1 MANSSLSNV
10 LYRTG
15 WLELT
20 GEVRNRLPLTGCSL
34 LKDIPDR
41 YIGCVGHNGQCS
53 VWLGVS
59 KECGTS

>member
-34 LKDIPDR
+34 LKTSLTATSDALVIMA
-41 YIGCVGHNGQCS
+41 S
-53 VWLGVS
+53 VASGWG
-59 KECGTS
+59 